1 MSEPASPNAQRP
13 KPKRS
18 ITFANITTR
27 NNAAS
32 RRPDV
37 PRSISFAHPQQQQD
51 RRRPGAPPRALS
63 FCDTRFTPSGPNL
76 ALRQGSVS
84 GPLAFLNP
92 TTAIF
97 DICAD
102 DDGLPSEATDPEHG
116 GERARVRWNAREFR
130 KGRHVFVLPRAAPLA
145 HRLRTTSRPRRVLLG
160 LLRMATVFPYWD
172 VSWLIGVC
180 FTVGC
185 ALFIAC
191 GFFYWLP
198 VAYPATAFA
207 HEADVAGGV
216 VAFVGATLFQVG
228 AVLLMLEAW
237 NDRAETKFGGAM
249 ETLLADRRFG
259 LRRGGD
265 KEEEEVTRPEN
276 GGAPRDTTPRRQPN
290 PFGEREWQWL
300 PSWHDVRTHYVYEIG
315 FLASATM
322 ALGAGRDRLLPV
334 RHPGAAGHPPERAGE
349 MGRVLPA
356 VPRRRHPVCARVGAV
371 RARDPAQ
378 LVHAAAVQDGLA
390 RGRLQPARRRGV
402 DAGRRVWVLRRA
414 LVSLPERARAHLG
427 LDCVYVWQCAAV
439 VRGAG

>member
-322 ALGAGRDRLLPV
+322 ALGAGRDRLLPAKW
-334 RHPGAAGHPPERAGE
+334 GAYYLPYLVGGILFALASVLYVLETQPNWYTPQPCK
-349 MGRVLPA
+349 MGW
-356 VPRRRHPVCARVGAV
+356 HVGV
-371 RARDPAQ
+371 FN
-378 LVHAAAVQDGLA
+378 LLGGVGWTLAAAFGYCDVHWCRYQSELA
-390 RGRLQPARRRGV
+390 LIWASIAFTFGSALQ
-402 DAGRRVWVLRRA
+402 WYEA
-414 LVSLPERARAHLG
+414 L
-427 LDCVYVWQCAAV
+427 DKYVFV
-439 VRGAG
+439 IED